1 MGIIRGWGTL
11 NSHLFCA
18 FFAGLRASWG
28 GGSSQSS
35 VLVIG
40 TFFMLYRSK
49 LLLVAKPSDRTI
61 MERDSSLGAI
71 EQSTMPLQNAGGVG
85 LLGVLLLG
93 AIAATAY
100 HYWQLR
106 KTRQQLKIEKIKTQE
121 LAKKLKLALH
131 TIDEHERNP
140 DLIHSREFN
149 LDNLSMR
156 MEDPHFCEVILAQ
169 MKVNLRQKVTPA
181 LMPTEEDS
189 GHVRKVDVT
198 FDVSYKPE
206 HHDDTQIR
214 VLFRINVKL
223 AKIPLNGSQSILKE
237 LAIGLES
244 FVSASDANRNW
255 QPTIQGRLAVIS
267 WDQNAKPTPLLVI
280 EQTNEGAN
288 VLLRNKRLA
297 HSKK

>member
-1 MGIIRGWGTL
+1 
-11 NSHLFCA
+11 
-18 FFAGLRASWG
+18 
-28 GGSSQSS
+28 
-35 VLVIG
+35 
-40 TFFMLYRSK
+40 MLYTSR
-49 LLLVAKPSDRTI
+49 LLLAVKASDRTTDRGVTDR
-61 MERDSSLGAI
+61 ESSLGSLGAI

-85 LLGVLLLG
+85 LLCLLLLG

-106 KTRQQLKIEKIKTQE
+106 KTRQHLKIEKIKTQE
-121 LAKKLKLALH
+121 LAKKLKLALR

-149 LDNLSMR
+149 LDYLSMR
-156 MEDPHFCEVILAQ
+156 MEEPHFCEIILAQ
-169 MKVNLRQKVTPA
+169 MKVNLRQKVAPV
-181 LMPTEEDS
+181 LMPTAVDS
-189 GHVRKVDVT
+189 GQVRKVDVT

-237 LAIGLES
+237 LAIGLEN

-255 QPTIQGRLAVIS
+255 QPTIQGRLAIIS